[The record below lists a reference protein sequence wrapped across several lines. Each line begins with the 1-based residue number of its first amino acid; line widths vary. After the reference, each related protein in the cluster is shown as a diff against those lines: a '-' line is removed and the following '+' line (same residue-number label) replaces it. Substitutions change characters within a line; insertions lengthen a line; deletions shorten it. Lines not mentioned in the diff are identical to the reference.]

1 MCHCDRICMA
11 AFPVQETT
19 CDFCFE
25 LSLQKVNS
33 FEQGVN
39 VEIFFRFFFL
49 SIMEGNCPS
58 FSSYLIAVNPLTL
71 KTSI

>member
-1 MCHCDRICMA
+1 MCHCDKVCMA

-39 VEIFFRFFFL
+39 VEIFFRFFL
-49 SIMEGNCPS
+49 SIMEDNCPS

>member
-1 MCHCDRICMA
+1 MCHCDRICLA

-39 VEIFFRFFFL
+39 VEIFFRFFFYQSWKATVHL
-49 SIMEGNCPS
+49 
-58 FSSYLIAVNPLTL
+58 FLLI
-71 KTSI
+71 S

>member
-1 MCHCDRICMA
+1 MCYCDRICMA
-11 AFPVQETT
+11 AFPVQGTT

-39 VEIFFRFFFL
+39 VEIFFQFFL
-49 SIMEGNCPS
+49 SIMEDNCPS

-71 KTSI
+71 RTSI

>member
-39 VEIFFRFFFL
+39 VEIFFRFFFFINHGRQL
-49 SIMEGNCPS
+49 SIFFFLSHSC
-58 FSSYLIAVNPLTL
+58 
-71 KTSI
+71 